1 MSLARAA
8 KWGLG
13 IAGAVLL
20 LLVLLVVLLPH
31 LVDVNRYAPLLAAQ
45 IESFTG
51 RKATFGP
58 IALRVLPA
66 PAVHVAPVTL
76 AEGPRYPGRDFVRIE
91 GIDVR
96 LRLLPLFTGRVEFGS
111 IVIDRPTVTVIR
123 DRQGHWNF
131 DDLLERAEALKKQGG
146 TAAGTPPGG
155 GAAPSIGI
163 GAAEIRGGRLL
174 VYDDAVTS
182 GRRSELTIAPID
194 ARLSGWGLGAHT
206 DADLSV
212 GLGKSSLKAS
222 ARISG
227 AGESQVM
234 EATIAKSRL
243 ETADLIPLIPW
254 LGVARPAGLQV
265 GGGADLEGKAT
276 VPLSRPEALQFD
288 GTITLDNLHY
298 KDAGLTRPIEK
309 IGGRLKVSG
318 QRTAWEGF
326 TAAIGGSDLSG
337 TMTVEDYLHPRIG
350 FALASKRLDLNELIA
365 LQAPAAPGRGAP
377 PVPAGGATAGGGAAG
392 GGETDLLSQVS
403 AAGTLKAAS
412 LHFQNFDLTNVQG
425 KVTLKDSVATL
436 SGLDAGI
443 ADGRIRGDAGLDLGR
458 AKPAY
463 RLQASLD
470 KIDVNALASAYD
482 PGLKN
487 LLRGRLAGELSLDAA
502 GNDFD
507 AILGSARGTARVA
520 IADGAVTSIS
530 VLKQLAGLLEM
541 AGGKGIGKEET
552 PFDLL
557 QGHFAIADRKA
568 TTNDLSLDSKDLDL
582 FGTGNVGLDAS
593 LDLGITGR
601 FSEEASHGLIEKTSN
616 LKALADPQ
624 GQVTVHLLAKGPLAA
639 PKISL
644 DTRAQVRQVQAEKK
658 EEIKEKVRGRL
669 RDLLGGGKKE
679 EKPAEPPPPPPPP
692 PR

>member
-13 IAGAVLL
+13 IAGAILL
-20 LLVLLVVLLPH
+20 LLVLLVILLPH

-45 IESFTG
+45 IETFTG

-76 AEGPRYPGRDFVRIE
+76 AEGARYPGRDFMRVE

-96 LRLLPLFTGRVEFGS
+96 LRLMPLFRGRVEFGT

-123 DRQGHWNF
+123 DRQGQWNF
-131 DDLLERAEALKKQGG
+131 DDLLERAEALKKRGG
-146 TAAGTPPGG
+146 AATGTPAAG
-155 GAAPSIGI
+155 GAAPSIGV

-174 VYDDAVTS
+174 VYDDAVTP
-182 GRRSELTIAPID
+182 GRRSQLTVAPID

-212 GLGKSSLKAS
+212 GLGKSSVKAS
-222 ARISG
+222 GRISG
-227 AGESQVM
+227 AGDSQVM
-234 EATIAKSRL
+234 EAKIAKSRL
-243 ETADLIPLIPW
+243 ETADLVPLIPW

-318 QRTAWEGF
+318 QRTTWEGF
-326 TAAIGGSDLSG
+326 TAAIGASDLSG
-337 TMTVEDYLHPRIG
+337 TMTVEDYLRPRIG
-350 FALASKRLDLNELIA
+350 FALTSKKLDLNELIA

-377 PVPAGGATAGGGAAG
+377 PAPPTGGAAAA

-403 AAGTLKAAS
+403 AAGTLKAAA
-412 LHFQNFDLTNVQG
+412 LRFQNFDLTNVQG

-436 SGLDAGI
+436 SGLDAAI
-443 ADGRIRGDAGLDLGR
+443 ADGKMRGDAGLDLGR

-470 KIDVNALASAYD
+470 KVDVNALASAYD
-482 PGLKN
+482 PSLKN

-507 AILGSARGTARVA
+507 AILGSARGTARLA

-541 AGGKGIGKEET
+541 AGGKGIGKDET

-557 QGHFAIADRKA
+557 QGHFAVADRKA

-601 FSEEASHGLIEKTSN
+601 FSEEASRGLIEKTSS

-624 GQVTVHLLAKGPLAA
+624 GQVTVHLLARGPLAA
-639 PKISL
+639 PKIAL
-644 DTRAQVRQVQAEKK
+644 DTHAQVRQVQAEKK
-658 EEIKEKVRGRL
+658 EELKEKVRGRL

-692 PR
+692 AQR

>member
-13 IAGAVLL
+13 IAGAILL

-31 LVDVNRYAPLLAAQ
+31 LIDVNRYAPLLAAQ
-45 IESFTG
+45 IETFTG

-66 PAVHVAPVTL
+66 PAVHVAPVTI
-76 AEGPRYPGRDFVRIE
+76 AEGARYPGRDFVRVE
-91 GIDVR
+91 AIDVH
-96 LRLLPLFTGRVEFGS
+96 LRFLPLLRGRVEFGS
-111 IVIDRPTVTVIR
+111 IVLDRPTVTVIR

-146 TAAGTPPGG
+146 APGGTAGAG

-163 GAAEIRGGRLL
+163 GAAEIRGGKLL

-182 GRRSELTIAPID
+182 GRRSELTVAPID

-206 DADLSV
+206 DADLAV

-222 ARISG
+222 ARITG
-227 AGESQVM
+227 AGDSQVM

-243 ETADLIPLIPW
+243 ETADLVPLIPW

-326 TAAIGGSDLSG
+326 TAAIGASDLSG

-350 FALASKRLDLNELIA
+350 FALTSKKLDLNELIA

-377 PVPAGGATAGGGAAG
+377 PAPAAGGPAGGA
-392 GGETDLLSQVS
+392 GETDLLSQLS
-403 AAGTLKAAS
+403 AAGTLKAAT
-412 LHFQNFDLTNVQG
+412 LRFQNFDLTNVQG

-436 SGLDAGI
+436 SGLDAAI
-443 ADGRIRGDAGLDLGR
+443 ADGKIHGDAGLDLGR

-487 LLRGRLAGELSLDAA
+487 LLRGRLGGELSLDAA

-507 AILGSARGTARVA
+507 AILGSARGNARVA

-541 AGGKGIGKEET
+541 AGGKGIGKDET

-568 TTNDLSLDSKDLDL
+568 TTSDLSLDSRDLDL

-601 FSEEASHGLIEKTSN
+601 FSEEASRGLIEKTSS

-639 PKISL
+639 PKIAL
-644 DTRAQVRQVQAEKK
+644 DTHAQVRQVQAEKK

-692 PR
+692 PQR